1 VCAERDPKGLY
12 KRAMAGEIEN
22 FTGIDSPYEI
32 PRNAEIRVDTTDRK
46 PEEIAD
52 EIVAYLSAGGYL
64 G

>member
-1 VCAERDPKGLY
+1 
-12 KRAMAGEIEN
+12 MAGEIKN

-32 PRNAEIRVDTTDRK
+32 PRDAEIRVDTTDRK

-52 EIVAYLSAGGYL
+52 EIVAYLSTGGYL